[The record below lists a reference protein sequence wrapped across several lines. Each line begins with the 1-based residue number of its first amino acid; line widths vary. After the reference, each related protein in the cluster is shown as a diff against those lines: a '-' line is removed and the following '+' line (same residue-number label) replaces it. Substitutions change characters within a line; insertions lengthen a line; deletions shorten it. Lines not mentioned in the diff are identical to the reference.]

1 MGKTIG
7 KRWANHHAKSTPNT
21 QRLWAACLASLLII
35 SISCQITGCQSLSLA
50 LLPDQPPKTAI
61 APTSAPIHPAA
72 VHAQT
77 SQTSRPSALFDLTT
91 NPDPK
96 RLSGYHVLATSGEAY
111 GARRLL
117 SQQARQSIDMQY
129 YIWHHD
135 ASGRQMLRDVLA
147 AARRGVQVRL
157 LLDDLNTDSEL
168 DQLLFALDAQPNIS
182 VRLINPKPLRGVKSL
197 NFVLGAPRYH
207 RRMHNKSMTF
217 DGTVSIIGGRN
228 IGDEY
233 LTQDSATA
241 FADLDI
247 ALAGIAAQQIE
258 DSFAAYWDSPLAFDI
273 TRLVKPDPHAQAR
286 LLAELRLPHPSPN
299 LPKADHRLQQQIFG
313 KNPWRWAAVAVFA
326 DPAAK
331 LLKQDHKDQRL
342 VHRLTEV
349 IGVPQQRLSLV
360 SSYFVPTR
368 RGVTTLTQ
376 LAQRGVDVRVL
387 TNALSATD
395 VPIVQAG
402 YSKHREP
409 LLRGGVRLYELKP
422 TADLNPTAKTHRAN
436 HRFTQR
442 AHPAN
447 TSLHSKAFAVDERLV
462 FIGSYNLDPRSA
474 NINTELGV
482 VVYDAALARE
492 FHRALDDINLSNSYR
507 LVLNKD
513 GRIVWQSL
521 DEGAEHDTTR
531 EPYRKPVVQELL
543 KIATYLP
550 IEWLL

>member
-7 KRWANHHAKSTPNT
+7 TRWANSHANLTLNT
-21 QRLWAACLASLLII
+21 QHWWMTGLATLLL
-35 SISCQITGCQSLSLA
+35 TGCQSLSLA
-50 LLPDQPPKTAI
+50 LLPDNAHQNRPPPIIAQPATTPTKSSSPLFNLTA
-61 APTSAPIHPAA
+61 
-72 VHAQT
+72 
-77 SQTSRPSALFDLTT
+77 
-91 NPDPK
+91 NPDPEHQ
-96 RLSGYHVLATSGEAY
+96 SGYHVLATSNEAY
-111 GARRLL
+111 GARRVL
-117 SQQARQSIDMQY
+117 SQQAQQTIDIQY
-129 YIWHHD
+129 YIWHND
-135 ASGRQMLRDVLA
+135 KSGKQMLREVFA
-147 AARRGVQVRL
+147 AGKRGVQVRL
-157 LLDDLNTDSEL
+157 LLDDLNTDGEL
-168 DQLLFALDAQPNIS
+168 DQVLSALDAQPNIA
-182 VRLINPKPLRGVKSL
+182 VRLMNPKPLRGGKSL
-197 NFVLGAPRYH
+197 NFVVGAPRYH

-247 ALAGIAAQQIE
+247 ALAGKAAQAIE
-258 DSFAAYWDSPLAFDI
+258 ASFEEYWHSPLAYDI
-273 TRLVKPDPHAQAR
+273 ARLVKPNSQAQAKA
-286 LLAELRLPHPSPN
+286 LAELSALSQPPNSFADRRLFQQVFGSHPW
-299 LPKADHRLQQQIFG
+299 Q
-313 KNPWRWAAVAVFA
+313 WAIVDVFA

-331 LLKQDHKDQRL
+331 LLKQDTHDQRI
-342 VHRLTEV
+342 VRRLTEV
-349 IGVPQQRLSLV
+349 VGVPQRRLSLV

-368 RGVTTLTQ
+368 RGVATLTQ

-402 YSKHREP
+402 YSKHRVP
-409 LLRGGVRLYELKP
+409 LLRGGVHLYELKP
-422 TADLNPTAKTHRAN
+422 TADLNPTPKTNSRRAN

-442 AHPAN
+442 ARDAS

-482 VVYDAALARE
+482 VVYDAALARQ
-492 FHRALDDINLSNSYR
+492 FHQALDEINLTNSYR
-507 LVLNKD
+507 LLLNQH
-513 GRIVWQSL
+513 GQIVWQSL
-521 DEGAEHDTTR
+521 DDGTEHDTTH